1 MLNISILNQ
10 NYGNDFDGL
19 LILIKKLIVDIYT
32 RNKPEFI
39 GLKGNEKYN
48 IVKQAINEY
57 DGISPLSI
65 LNEEDI
71 STIRKRIN
79 YQITMAN
86 DLIGTKKDDKLETR
100 YYILKDQDSVIA
112 FQQAQIMSAGER
124 IVGSRY
130 LAYTDERY
138 SRIGKQHILDSTNTV
153 KYGICSE
160 VLYYDISNWFESCGV
175 THEKTSTGKRM
186 LQNISTYIIIKGF
199 LPQSKDKRNIYFA
212 KDISQPVEK
221 EVRKKIY
228 KTYLNNLSRTTPK
241 DIETII
247 QEIQNIPEFNN
258 LSTEQKKGLI
268 RCILIDQD
276 DLSNAPN
283 EKLDSLNERIQKN
296 IDVLD
301 TRINYTELYKLAK
314 ENVSNIRN
322 NDINFCLETLI
333 QLELTNIKRKNGRI
347 VLTDLRDLQ
356 KKYDLS
362 NKQFSSTISQIVS
375 CTRNIDDSAHC
386 MSEQLNNAYCVKKDE
401 QDDWNDPEH

>member
-130 LAYTDERY
+130 LAYTDEKY

-160 VLYYDISNWFESCGV
+160 VLYYDISNWFESRGV
-175 THEKTSTGKRM
+175 TNEKTSTGKRM

-247 QEIQNIPEFNN
+247 QEIQNIPEFDN

-301 TRINYTELYKLAK
+301 THINYTKLYKLAK
-314 ENVSNIRN
+314 ENISNIRN

-362 NKQFSSTISQIVS
+362 NKQFSSTLSQIIS
-375 CTRNIDDSAHC
+375 CTRSIDDSAHC
-386 MSEQLNNAYCVKKDE
+386 MSKQLNNAYCVKRDE
-401 QDDWNDPEH
+401 QDDSNDPEH

>member
-112 FQQAQIMSAGER
+112 FQQAQIMSAGDQ

-160 VLYYDISNWFESCGV
+160 VLYYDISNWFESRGV

-247 QEIQNIPEFNN
+247 QEIQNIPEFDN
-258 LSTEQKKGLI
+258 LSTDQKKGLI

-296 IDVLD
+296 IDALD
-301 TRINYTELYKLAK
+301 THINYTKLYKLAK
-314 ENVSNIRN
+314 ENISNIRN

-347 VLTDLRDLQ
+347 VSTDLRDLQ

-362 NKQFSSTISQIVS
+362 NKQFSSTLSQIIS
-375 CTRNIDDSAHC
+375 CTRSIDDSAHC
-386 MSEQLNNAYCVKKDE
+386 MSKQLNNAYCVKRDE
-401 QDDWNDPEH
+401 QDDSNDPEH